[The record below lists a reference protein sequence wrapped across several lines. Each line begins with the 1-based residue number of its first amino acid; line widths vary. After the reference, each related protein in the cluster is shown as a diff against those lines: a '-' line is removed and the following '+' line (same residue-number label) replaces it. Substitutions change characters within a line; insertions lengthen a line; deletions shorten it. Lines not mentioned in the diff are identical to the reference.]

1 MSDFTKPIF
10 HKTTSISTLYILYGL
25 TIKQINQLPLT
36 RMGNMKRKTDWRME
50 EFTFGNLEFEMPI
63 SYSGRT
69 VLQPTENR
77 GLEL

>member
-1 MSDFTKPIF
+1 
-10 HKTTSISTLYILYGL
+10 
-25 TIKQINQLPLT
+25 
-36 RMGNMKRKTDWRME
+36 MKRKTDWRME

-77 GLEL
+77 GLELRKEVQAEDLQSLLLKASNINCL